1 MGKTVVEKIVSAESG
16 CDAYAGALVTTPVSC
31 LMLHDATGP
40 LALDVFEEI
49 GINHVEQPEK
59 VVFVM
64 DHFVPSPAETY
75 SRMQDRMRQ
84 FASKMN
90 ITLFEGGEGI
100 CHQLLPEKG
109 LVKPGTIVVG
119 TDSHT
124 CTYGAIGVLATGIG
138 STDAA
143 INMATGK
150 TWLMVPETIRVD
162 LEGNLNKGVSSK
174 DFVLT
179 LAKDL
184 GADGATYMAIE
195 IGGPGLSELSVDERF
210 TICNMGVEMGAKAC
224 IMEVDNIAAEWVSQR
239 LHDDFHTYRPDPD
252 ARYYQ
257 RLSYDLS
264 KITPQVACPHTVD
277 NVMPVEQAGEI
288 LIAQGVI
295 GTCTNGRLEDLRV
308 AAAILKGKKT
318 APNVRLIVVPASRS
332 ILMEAIKTGIIET
345 LLAAGALILPPGCG
359 PCVGGHGGIPA
370 DGENVIS
377 TANRNFK
384 GRMGNARAN
393 IYLASPA
400 TVAASVIEG
409 KIVDPRLCPEVC

>member
-1 MGKTVVEKIVSAESG
+1 MGKTIVEKIISSEAGHDV
-16 CDAYAGALVTTPVSC
+16 YAGDLVTTSVSC
-31 LMLHDATGP
+31 IMLHDATGP
-40 LALDVFEEI
+40 LALDAFEEI
-49 GINHVEQPEK
+49 GINQIKQPEK
-59 VVFVM
+59 VVFVI

-75 SRMQDRMRQ
+75 SRMQDRMRK
-84 FASKMN
+84 FAMKLN

-109 LVKPGTIVVG
+109 LVKPGTIAVG

-124 CTYGAIGVLATGIG
+124 CTYGAIGTLATGIG

-143 INMATGK
+143 IILATGK
-150 TWLMVPETIRVD
+150 TWLKVPETIRVD
-162 LEGNLNKGVSSK
+162 LEGSLSKGVYSK

-179 LAKDL
+179 LARDL
-184 GADGATYMAIE
+184 GADGAAYMAIE
-195 IGGPGLSELSVDERF
+195 IGGPGLFGLSMDERF

-224 IMEVDNIAAEWVSQR
+224 IMELDSLAAGWVKEKCQGQIQV
-239 LHDDFHTYRPDPD
+239 YRPDQD
-252 ARYYQ
+252 ALYIKRM
-257 RLSYDLS
+257 SYDLS
-264 KITPQVACPHTVD
+264 NITPQVACPHTVD
-277 NVMPVEQAGEI
+277 NVLPVDEVSGTP
-288 LIAQGVI
+288 IAQGLI

-308 AAAILKGKKT
+308 AAAILKGKRT
-318 APNVRLIVVPASRS
+318 APHVRLLVVPASRAV
-332 ILMEAIKTGIIET
+332 LLEAIQSGIIET
-345 LLAAGALILPPGCG
+345 LLEAGALVLPPGCG

-400 TVAASVIEG
+400 TVAASAVEG
-409 KIVDPRLCPEVC
+409 KITDPRPYLEVC